1 MKKQALLEHSVTFSN
16 SKHYKTA
23 KALSGITPAEAVS
36 SVSDLYAGRTSDK
49 QATNDCGILG
59 LMEDGDSIMAD
70 KGFDIDKSLPK
81 KVSLNIPPFLQRKE
95 YLDIEEEKETWK
107 IASVKIHVE
116 RATSRIK
123 TFKIP
128 LYFLYQWQLS

>member
-70 KGFDIDKSLPK
+70 KGFDIDKSNNALFK
-81 KVSLNIPPFLQRKE
+81 KAK
-95 YLDIEEEKETWK
+95 
-107 IASVKIHVE
+107 
-116 RATSRIK
+116 IK
-123 TFKIP
+123 TKLIVTKI
-128 LYFLYQWQLS
+128 SRTEMKIN